1 MIRPIHFTTHLCS
14 VLLAVQLSFQTKSFG
29 WRCTIRQKTRP
40 LTCHYS
46 CHILKITSS
55 LSDYSLTYKLI
66 SHILIVILLFVN
78 FSICGAHMYTSVNV
92 MYDIWTQIFC
102 IHNANL
108 RHLVYLVFSWA
119 RGDRGDFWACSGE
132 DEIYNDKLWTYRF
145 RKVDI

>member
-92 MYDIWTQIFC
+92 KGREPSVKFKFDLSYKPSIRT
-102 IHNANL
+102 
-108 RHLVYLVFSWA
+108 RVFEY
-119 RGDRGDFWACSGE
+119 GE
-132 DEIYNDKLWTYRF
+132 KHGA
-145 RKVDI
+145 K